1 MSVDKKNPARSWVL
15 AASVVGMLYAG
26 VSMADYVP
34 FPGKIRVEVVSVD
47 APDEILVNYETWPGF
62 RRNTLIR
69 LPGIEIPRDTPQSD
83 DCERE
88 KAARVLDFSRQFIDE
103 AKKVFVNDMRMETSA
118 SEEAFS
124 DILTDKG
131 SLTQA
136 LKKEGLAR
144 PDSVAPETSWCQ

>member
-1 MSVDKKNPARSWVL
+1 
-15 AASVVGMLYAG
+15 
-26 VSMADYVP
+26 
-34 FPGKIRVEVVSVD
+34 
-47 APDEILVNYETWPGF
+47 
-62 RRNTLIR
+62 

-131 SLTQA
+131 SLIQA